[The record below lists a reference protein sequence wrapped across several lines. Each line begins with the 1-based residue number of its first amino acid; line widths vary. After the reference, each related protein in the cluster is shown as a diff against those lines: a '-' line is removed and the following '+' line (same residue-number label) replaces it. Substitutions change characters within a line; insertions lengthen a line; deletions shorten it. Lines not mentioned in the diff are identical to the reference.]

1 MPLISLTAT
10 GDLMPDAATLA
21 AELQAAETTR
31 IPMRQLSSRF
41 PQMTLADSYR
51 ISRDWVALKQAQ
63 GQRVIGHKI
72 GLTSRAMQR
81 ATGIDTPDYG
91 TLMDAMVF
99 QPNGAVPFD
108 RFIEPRVEV
117 ELAFVLKSDL
127 IGAGVT
133 VFDVLNATDHIV
145 PAVEIIDA
153 RIERLD
159 RETGRARSV
168 IDTIA
173 DNAANA
179 GILWGGQPMRPDA
192 AGDLRWIGA
201 VLSRNGMVEETGL
214 AAGVL
219 GHPAQGIAWLAH
231 RLAPWDE
238 GLRAGQIVLAGS
250 FVRPVEVRK
259 GDVFHADFGPLGGF
273 GFQFT

>member
-1 MPLISLTAT
+1 
-10 GDLMPDAATLA
+10 MPDDDTLA
-21 AELQAAETTR
+21 AELHAAETTR
-31 IPMRQLSSRF
+31 RPMRQLSTRF
-41 PQMTLADSYR
+41 PDMTLADSYR
-51 ISRDWVALKQAQ
+51 LARTWVALKQAE

-99 QPNGAVPFD
+99 QPNGAIPID

-127 IGAGVT
+127 IGPDIT
-133 VFDVLNATDHIV
+133 VFDVINATDHIV

-179 GILWGGQPMRPDA
+179 GILWGGQPTRPDA

-201 VLSRNGMVEETGL
+201 ILSRNGVVEETGL

-231 RLAPWDE
+231 RLAPWGD

-250 FVRPVEVRK
+250 FVRPVEARK
-259 GDVFHADFGPLGGF
+259 GDVFQTDFGAFGGF